1 MRIDI
6 LTLFPEMF
14 DGIFNCSILRIA
26 QEKGFVQIYTHNI
39 RDYSEDR
46 HRCVDDRPYGGGPG
60 MVLKPEPVFNAIEAV
75 EKALASCGDANPQK
89 ICSKGDTERSLKILL
104 TPQGVKFN
112 QDIAKGLVH
121 KDHLILICGHYE
133 GFDERIRLGLGV
145 FELSIGDYIL
155 SGGEIP
161 AMVVVDAVVRLMPG
175 ALGDSESTK
184 NESFENGLLE
194 YPQYTRPIEFRG
206 MKVPETLVS
215 GNHKKIKE
223 WQYKQAVK
231 RTLERRPDLYQL
243 SRLSQKINV

>member
-26 QEKGFVQIYTHNI
+26 REKGFVQIYTHNI
-39 RDYSEDR
+39 RDYSEDK
-46 HRCVDDRPYGGGPG
+46 HKCVDDRPYGGGPG

-75 EKALASCGDANPQK
+75 EKALAICGDANPQ
-89 ICSKGDTERSLKILL
+89 ICSKKDTERSLKILL

-112 QDIAKGLVH
+112 QNIVKEFVH

-133 GFDERIRLGLGV
+133 GFDERIRLGLGA

-161 AMVVVDAVVRLMPG
+161 AMVVVDAVVRLIPEV
-175 ALGDSESTK
+175 LGDSESTK

-223 WQYKQAVK
+223 WQYKHAVE

-243 SRLSQKINV
+243 SKIATED